1 MVDPDKKPGMGPGR
15 SGRPGGRLATIL
27 LVLQSF
33 LAQGALGAEF
43 QGDEGAAS
51 GRERSVPQASAP
63 GVDALRRGL
72 KSLRL
77 PEGSASL
84 WVLDL
89 DRDLVLTSE
98 AAERP
103 RPPASL
109 VKLLPMGA
117 ALLSLGPAFRWHT
130 EAWAEGPLREGVL
143 QGDLLLWGEGDPFFN
158 DEALYRFVSAL
169 RGVGVSQIEGALR
182 VDGSALSPTARP
194 RDAFDGQGD
203 RLYNLPAHALLPNF
217 TAATVTLRPGASGVE
232 AQLSPELPS
241 LRIENRLKLVPGPC
255 RGYQRGVAIN
265 VLGPARDTLRL
276 EGSFPE
282 GCRRYALTRS
292 VLTPERYLG
301 DRFRVLFEAL
311 GGQWEGAVAPG
322 ALKVEARAEAD
333 SFDRLPPRARE
344 QIPAPAARLLRQ
356 RSSPLDEIVWRLGKN
371 SNNVMTTQLLLTLGR
386 VYAGSGT
393 EAAGWQALKEIYGA
407 EGVDLSDA
415 VLSHPAGLARKDRM
429 RPAQLGA
436 VIRLLWRSPRMP
448 EFLHALPIAGVD
460 GTLRNRFGG
469 TPLAAQAHLK
479 TGTLAGVSNVAGVLR
494 TRQGRRLA
502 VVLMLEA
509 QEAERGLG
517 PSLQEAVLQALWA
530 D

>member
-1 MVDPDKKPGMGPGR
+1 M
-15 SGRPGGRLATIL
+15 
-27 LVLQSF
+27 
-33 LAQGALGAEF
+33 
-43 QGDEGAAS
+43 
-51 GRERSVPQASAP
+51 
-63 GVDALRRGL
+63 
-72 KSLRL
+72 
-77 PEGSASL
+77 
-84 WVLDL
+84 
-89 DRDLVLTSE
+89 
-98 AAERP
+98 
-103 RPPASL
+103 
-109 VKLLPMGA
+109 
-117 ALLSLGPAFRWHT
+117 
-130 EAWAEGPLREGVL
+130 
-143 QGDLLLWGEGDPFFN
+143 
-158 DEALYRFVSAL
+158 
-169 RGVGVSQIEGALR
+169 
-182 VDGSALSPTARP
+182 
-194 RDAFDGQGD
+194 
-203 RLYNLPAHALLPNF
+203 PNF

-255 RGYQRGVAIN
+255 RRLPAWGSDQRA
-265 VLGPARDTLRL
+265 GPRPRYPAPRR
-276 EGSFPE
+276 SFPE

-311 GGQWEGAVAPG
+311 GGQWAGAVAPG

-436 VIRLLWRSPRMP
+436 VIRLLCGPRACQS
-448 EFLHALPIAGVD
+448 FCTRCLLPGSTARCATASGARPL
-460 GTLRNRFGG
+460 LRR
-469 TPLAAQAHLK
+469 
-479 TGTLAGVSNVAGVLR
+479 R
-494 TRQGRRLA
+494 T
-502 VVLMLEA
+502 
-509 QEAERGLG
+509 
-517 PSLQEAVLQALWA
+517 
-530 D
+530 